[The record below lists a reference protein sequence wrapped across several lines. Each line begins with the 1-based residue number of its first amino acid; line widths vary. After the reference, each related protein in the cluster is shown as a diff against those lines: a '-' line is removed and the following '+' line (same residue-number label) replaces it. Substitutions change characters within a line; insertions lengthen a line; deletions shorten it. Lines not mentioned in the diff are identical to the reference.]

1 MKMKQKLEKTLVSQN
16 RTSSI
21 GSCLADMALAMA
33 GMLVPLR
40 ATRSESVF
48 SKILFYL
55 HILSLYK
62 VEFRNSL
69 YIKKQRRYERQDLGL

>member
-1 MKMKQKLEKTLVSQN
+1 
-16 RTSSI
+16 
-21 GSCLADMALAMA
+21 MA

-55 HILSLYK
+55 HIRSLYK

>member
-1 MKMKQKLEKTLVSQN
+1 M
-16 RTSSI
+16 
-21 GSCLADMALAMA
+21 LADMALAMA

-55 HILSLYK
+55 HIRSLYK